1 MTWEILMRVAARIE
15 PSHRADAVLLRL
27 CASEV
32 QHLERLADELVAEA
46 VAQEQTVVPLRKPQ
60 LRERA

>member
-15 PSHRADAVLLRL
+15 PSHPTEALKLRL

-32 QHLERLADELVAEA
+32 RHMERLADELVAEA
-46 VAQEQTVVPLRKPQ
+46 VAQEQQVAPLRKPR
-60 LRERA
+60 LRARA

>member
-1 MTWEILMRVAARIE
+1 MTWEILMRIAMRIQNTHPTE
-15 PSHRADAVLLRL
+15 ALRLRL

-32 QHLERLADELVAEA
+32 RHLETMATELVAEA
-46 VAQEQTVVPLRKPQ
+46 VATEQAVAPLRKPQ

>member
-1 MTWEILMRVAARIE
+1 MRVAMRIQN
-15 PSHRADAVLLRL
+15 SHPAEALKLRL

-32 QHLERLADELVAEA
+32 RHMEWLADELVAEA
-46 VAQEQTVVPLRKPQ
+46 VAAKQTVAPLRKPQ